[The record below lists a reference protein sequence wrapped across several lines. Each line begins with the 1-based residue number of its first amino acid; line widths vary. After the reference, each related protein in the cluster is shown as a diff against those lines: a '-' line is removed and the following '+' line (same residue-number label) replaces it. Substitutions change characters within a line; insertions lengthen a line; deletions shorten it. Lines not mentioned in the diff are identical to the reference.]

1 MKPGTAR
8 HLRVSSTA
16 TFANSKGIKSTIDPT
31 ALFKLSYGLFVLTAK
46 EEQDNACIINTAF
59 QVANEPTKM
68 VISCQKN
75 NLTREM
81 IERTGMFNVSV
92 LTEEVP
98 FEVIRHF
105 GMQTGRKVD
114 KFKDCA
120 EDVRAANGIR
130 YIPKY
135 TNAYFS
141 AKVIDSADLGSHT
154 LFIGEVTESQVLSDA
169 PSCTYAYYH
178 AAIKPKM

>member
-1 MKPGTAR
+1 MER
-8 HLRVSSTA
+8 HLKVCLTA
-16 TFANSKGIKSTIDPT
+16 TFADPEEEKPTIDPT

-46 EEQDNACIINTAF
+46 DERHNGCIINTAF
-59 QVANEPTKM
+59 QVANEPTRI

-75 NLTREM
+75 NLTREI
-81 IERTGMFNVSV
+81 IEKTGAFNISV

-105 GMQTGRKVD
+105 GMQTGREVD

-120 EDVRAANGIR
+120 EDVRAANGIK

-135 TNAYFS
+135 TNAFFS
-141 AKVIDSADLGSHT
+141 AKVVSSTDLGSHT
-154 LFIGEVTESQVLSDA
+154 LFVGEVTESQVLGNA

-178 AAIKPKM
+178 AAIKPKF